1 MPTTKPIVVRK
12 LGVGGVNLCKAPLKM
27 DDNEVVSAQNAEPY
41 ADRGRTGI
49 RKRPALRPINTVAT
63 DPIQGVLSVELAQG
77 GAGAPTPVAGY
88 HPPGIT
94 SPGPGNPD
102 GDDDWPDPSTD
113 DAPPFIPPTDIPP
126 GPMVL
131 VALNGYPRNAAWKY
145 TQDDGATWVKTQ
157 ALTNP
162 IASDD
167 VEPAPPLDW
176 TPFALTIQTP
186 LVSVMNTVN
195 ITTTPITLSGFELIP
210 NLGGTYIVQFD
221 FLATLVYGLPG
232 GHSGGGFYIWDQATA
247 FIAADLETRATN
259 ATYGPSGFSAPHNT
273 LPAMTWAEMQTFQAA
288 MVFSA
293 LQASINGMDITV
305 HTITITNAEWRQ
317 P

>member
-102 GDDDWPDPSTD
+102 GDDDWPDPGVD
-113 DAPPFIPPTDIPP
+113 DAPPFTPPTDIPP
-126 GPMVL
+126 GPVVL
-131 VALNGYPRNAAWKY
+131 VAMGGNPPNSAWKY
-145 TQDDGATWVKTQ
+145 TQDDGVTWTKTA
-157 ALTNP
+157 ALTHDL
-162 IASDD
+162 ADSVD
-167 VEPAPPLDW
+167 VVVGKTVTIHIWNTDVVNGVFGRQELVPVQSNPLDSI
-176 TPFALTIQTP
+176 TVLSLTATFAALTMAGTDEFNIGDFPAGLTTLYEDLAMSNPASSNNIATISYGSGTDITP
-186 LVSVMNTVN
+186 NNMLKFE
-195 ITTTPITLSGFELIP
+195 IAGGTTTDLDVTIVLVVADSTEVTNDSGAASYPTIP
-210 NLGGTYIVQFD
+210 FSY
-221 FLATLVYGLPG
+221 
-232 GHSGGGFYIWDQATA
+232 
-247 FIAADLETRATN
+247 TR
-259 ATYGPSGFSAPHNT
+259 
-273 LPAMTWAEMQTFQAA
+273 
-288 MVFSA
+288 
-293 LQASINGMDITV
+293 TV
-305 HTITITNAEWRQ
+305 S
-317 P
+317 